1 MSTAEIIRDLCKKNG
16 VSITSLEQ
24 TLGFGNGSILK
35 SKVMAS
41 DRLADVARFFNVSM
55 EYLMDMPEPD
65 QTSTLS
71 CEEYDLISSYRKL
84 SPEGRNYIIQTMN
97 MAVSSFPA
105 PADVKRA

>member
-1 MSTAEIIRDLCKKNG
+1 MSTSEIIRDLCKKNG

-55 EYLMDMPEPD
+55 EYLMGIPEPD

-71 CEEYDLISSYRKL
+71 SDEYDLVSNYRKL
-84 SPEGRNYIIQTMN
+84 SAEGRAYVLQTMN
-97 MAVSSFPA
+97 MAVSSFPI
-105 PADVKRA
+105 PSDVKRA